1 MSHVLRQQSDHPL
14 DSEETEASAEPDR
27 SPDRSMRIARALLLV
42 CVAVVAA
49 LAIGFVAFAVRIATA
64 EPPADPHAE
73 GIVVLTGGSARIDG
87 ALHLLA
93 EHRAGRLL
101 ISGVNP
107 AVGPEALADTV
118 GPELDRLMACCV
130 DLGHAARD
138 TIGNATETRD
148 WADGHRYRSLIVVT
162 SDYHM
167 PRSLAE
173 LADVMPGVELIAYP
187 VSNPDLH
194 LADWWRNGDAFML
207 IAREY
212 AKYLLTVA
220 RQALSPMAP
229 PVSNLSG
236 SG

>member
-1 MSHVLRQQSDHPL
+1 MSHVLRQQSDSSL
-14 DSEETEASAEPDR
+14 DRDANEANAAPG
-27 SPDRSMRIARALLLV
+27 RSMRIARALLLV
-42 CVAVVAA
+42 CLAIVAA
-49 LAIGFVAFAVRIATA
+49 LAIGFIAFAVRIAAA
-64 EPPADPHAE
+64 EPPVDPHAE

-107 AVGPEALADTV
+107 AVGPETLADTV
-118 GPELDRLMACCV
+118 GPDLDRMMVCCV

-148 WADGHRYRSLIVVT
+148 WVDSHRYRSLIVVT

-173 LADVMPGVELIAYP
+173 LADAMPGVELVPYP

-194 LADWWRNGDAFML
+194 LGDWWRNGDAFML

-220 RQALSPMAP
+220 RLALSPLAP
-229 PVSNLSG
+229 PASNLSG